1 MEAQLTGTLAIT
13 NLINRVCPQTPHPDT
28 LTTFQPLFP
37 HQHWHWV
44 RHKTDKLSTRTC
56 PAQGGAAVPRDRTA
70 GRQPGLAVV
79 QNDEVGNWCNSPPM
93 YPWDKAL
100 EPRHPLGN
108 NSSPGLQADGS
119 TFSGV
124 PNTLVSKILRYR
136 TEGYIRRSRVDQH
149 DASQNPE
156 SVSDYACANC
166 SRVWVN
172 TLSAVGLPGK
182 RKQRFISL
190 REGQIETERKRVR
203 GRGRGIDQGAGS
215 ATDKGGTAA
224 LNKAAAKV
232 RGPPLLTSQAHVPN
246 SGALR
251 QPGWQN
257 TDSSRTEAS
266 WEYPDQKANQVA
278 DKTELIKEVN
288 NIWKSSL
295 ENSALY
301 GQGVLQGQS
310 PLGGDLRRKLSLES
324 QRLRTRLEQE
334 LRELRERLSSAF
346 SFVYP
351 TLTPPLQLTP
361 ASAHDQLVPLSRQL
375 RDTLDNNTHKLCVSL
390 SHYAH
395 GPETTNSQGPSP
407 SSAPKQSIQYQE
419 AVQGIDQM
427 LGSSDHE
434 MTAHLEEFQT
444 QAVGMAE
451 GLGGRAAVLR
461 QEVEA
466 FSAGVRSRAE
476 SLRAGL
482 DSIQAFR
489 GGLSKHVV
497 QFCHTSSE
505 ENRLFSRRI
514 EQQLAALGQG
524 RREDP
529 GEIHSVPPESTGSL
543 VEDFSPKLTAL
554 LQDILKTLN

>member
-1 MEAQLTGTLAIT
+1 MFSADNGMPSI
-13 NLINRVCPQTPHPDT
+13 R
-28 LTTFQPLFP
+28 
-37 HQHWHWV
+37 
-44 RHKTDKLSTRTC
+44 STW
-56 PAQGGAAVPRDRTA
+56 
-70 GRQPGLAVV
+70 
-79 QNDEVGNWCNSPPM
+79 N
-93 YPWDKAL
+93 
-100 EPRHPLGN
+100 
-108 NSSPGLQADGS
+108 
-119 TFSGV
+119 
-124 PNTLVSKILRYR
+124 
-136 TEGYIRRSRVDQH
+136 
-149 DASQNPE
+149 
-156 SVSDYACANC
+156 
-166 SRVWVN
+166 
-172 TLSAVGLPGK
+172 
-182 RKQRFISL
+182 
-190 REGQIETERKRVR
+190 
-203 GRGRGIDQGAGS
+203 QGAGS

-224 LNKAAAKV
+224 LNVRAGLSSPLRRLQQSFTKMQHLKAIILVISFMAAKGLPV
-232 RGPPLLTSQAHVPN
+232 Q
-246 SGALR
+246 
-251 QPGWQN
+251 QN

-278 DKTELIKEVN
+278 DKTELIKEVS

-351 TLTPPLQLTP
+351 TLTTPLQLTP
-361 ASAHDQLVPLSRQL
+361 TSAHDQLVPLARQL
-375 RDTLDNNTHKLCVSL
+375 RDTLDNNTRKLCASL
-390 SHYAH
+390 SQYVH

-407 SSAPKQSIQYQE
+407 SSAPEQPIQYQE
-419 AVQGIDQM
+419 AMQGIDQM
-427 LGSSDHE
+427 LGSSDRE

-451 GLGGRAAVLR
+451 GLGGGAAVLR

-466 FSAGVRSRAE
+466 FGAGVRSRAE

-524 RREDP
+524 RREAP
-529 GEIHSVPPESTGSL
+529 GEIPSVPPESTGSL